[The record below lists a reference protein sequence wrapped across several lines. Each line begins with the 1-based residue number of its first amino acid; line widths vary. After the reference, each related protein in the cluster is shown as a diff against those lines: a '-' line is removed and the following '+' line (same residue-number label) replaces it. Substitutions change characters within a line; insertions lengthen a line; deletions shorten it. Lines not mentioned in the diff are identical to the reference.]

1 METVFS
7 PDDGT
12 RLAASADGT
21 PAIAPAQR
29 QQVER
34 AAEGFEALFIKEML
48 AQMRKAT
55 RSMAG
60 PDSIFADSINSDML
74 DFADMAIAEQLARER
89 RFGISEVLIA
99 QLLPQNAAPPLKE
112 TPAAVAYSPVQAG
125 AGSELAAFAMPVNL
139 PFRQ

>member
-1 METVFS
+1 MKTVFS
-7 PDDGT
+7 PDNGAT
-12 RLAASADGT
+12 LAATADSE

-29 QQVER
+29 QQIER

-60 PDSIFADSINSDML
+60 EDSIFADSINSDML

-99 QLLPQNAAPPLKE
+99 QLLPQNAAPALKE
-112 TPAAVAYSPVQAG
+112 SPAAVAYSPVQAG
-125 AGSELAAFAMPVNL
+125 RGGELAAFAMPVNL

>member
-7 PDDGT
+7 PDGGA
-12 RLAASADGT
+12 RLAASADDT

-55 RSMAG
+55 RTMAG
-60 PDSIFADSINSDML
+60 EDSIFADSINSDML

-99 QLLPQNAAPPLKE
+99 QLLPQNAAPALKE
-112 TPAAVAYSPVQAG
+112 SPPAVAYSPVQAG
-125 AGSELAAFAMPVNL
+125 SGGELAAFAMPVNL

>member
-1 METVFS
+1 
-7 PDDGT
+7 
-12 RLAASADGT
+12 
-21 PAIAPAQR
+21 
-29 QQVER
+29 
-34 AAEGFEALFIKEML
+34 
-48 AQMRKAT
+48 
-55 RSMAG
+55 
-60 PDSIFADSINSDML
+60 ML

-112 TPAAVAYSPVQAG
+112 SPAAVAYSPVQAG

>member
-7 PDDGT
+7 PDGGA
-12 RLAASADGT
+12 RLAATADSPT
-21 PAIAPAQR
+21 AIAPAQR
-29 QQVER
+29 QQIER

-60 PDSIFADSINSDML
+60 EDSIFADSINSDML

-99 QLLPQNAAPPLKE
+99 QLLPQNAAPSLKE
-112 TPAAVAYSPVQAG
+112 SPAAVAYSPVQAG